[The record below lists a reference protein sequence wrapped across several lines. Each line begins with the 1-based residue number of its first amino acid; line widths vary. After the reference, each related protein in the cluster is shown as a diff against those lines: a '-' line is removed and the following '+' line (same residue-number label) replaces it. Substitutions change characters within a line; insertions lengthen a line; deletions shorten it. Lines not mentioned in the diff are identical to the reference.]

1 MAYPTAFAHRKNH
14 KPVDYADEQEVA
26 SVLSAQE
33 VREFKHHAGAWKSFP
48 VSVTG
53 QRPR

>member
-1 MAYPTAFAHRKNH
+1 MAYAAAFAHRKNH
-14 KPVDYADEQEVA
+14 KSVVYAYEQEVA

-53 QRPR
+53 QRLR